1 METTYKIIGAD
12 GREYGPVSLAELKS
26 WIHDGRIVGQT
37 HVWRSDQTTWLPA
50 AQYQELQPEI
60 GQVSPVDAAALEST
74 LEPVGFWPRFLAYI
88 IDGTVLYGVSYI
100 AWTWLSKLMNW
111 QELDLRSMNLKTIAD
126 LMPVVELLLRQTI
139 IGYFIRMI
147 YMVALNGRF
156 GATIG
161 KLVIGAR
168 IVRLDGSP
176 IGYGIAFLRFLGTLL
191 SDWIC
196 YIGYLVVA
204 FREDKRALHD
214 LIVGT
219 QVIYRR

>member
-12 GREYGPVSLAELKS
+12 GREYGPVSLAELKG
-26 WIHDGRIVGQT
+26 WIHDGRLAGNT

-50 AQYQELQPEI
+50 FHYQELQPEI
-60 GQVSPVDAAALEST
+60 GLVSPVSAAALESG
-74 LEPVGFWPRFLAYI
+74 LEPVGFWPRLGAYI
-88 IDGTVLYGVSYI
+88 IDGVLLYAVFYLVWGTI
-100 AWTWLSKLMNW
+100 AKLMNW
-111 QELDLRSMNLKTIAD
+111 QEPDLRQIKLTTMAD
-126 LMPVVELLLRQTI
+126 LMPIFELLLRQSLV
-139 IGYFIRMI
+139 GYITRMI
-147 YMVALNGRF
+147 YVVGLTGSF
-156 GATIG
+156 GATVG

-176 IGYGIAFLRFLGTLL
+176 IGYGFAFLRFLGTLL

-196 YIGYLVVA
+196 YIGYLLVA

-214 LIVGT
+214 LLVGT

>member
-60 GQVSPVDAAALEST
+60 GQVSPVNAAALEST

-88 IDGTVLYGVSYI
+88 IDGTLLYGVSYI

-126 LMPVVELLLRQTI
+126 
-139 IGYFIRMI
+139 
-147 YMVALNGRF
+147 
-156 GATIG
+156 
-161 KLVIGAR
+161 
-168 IVRLDGSP
+168 
-176 IGYGIAFLRFLGTLL
+176 
-191 SDWIC
+191 
-196 YIGYLVVA
+196 
-204 FREDKRALHD
+204 
-214 LIVGT
+214 
-219 QVIYRR
+219 